1 MDMMPEPPIPSMDD
15 PNAAPPMDDPN
26 GMPPMDDEDP
36 NAMPPMDDPNAAPP
50 TDEQPDNGG
59 DTQEIDDIFNQLSIE
74 DKNALVKYG
83 KSMMGKHSDDDQGD
97 DANQPMGDMPEPPM
111 QESKKN
117 LDALIDEALDDIL
130 GTSNVKKRVENKRND
145 EYDNNPFVSPII

>member
-1 MDMMPEPPIPSMDD
+1 MGGMDMMPEPP
-15 PNAAPPMDDPN
+15 
-26 GMPPMDDEDP
+26 
-36 NAMPPMDDPNAAPP
+36 MPPMDDPNAAPP
-50 TDEQPDNGG
+50 MDEQPDNGG

-83 KSMMGKHSDDDQGD
+83 KSMMGKNSDDSQGD
-97 DANQPMGDMPEPPM
+97 DANQPAEEMPAPPM

-117 LDALIDEALDDIL
+117 LNALIDEALDDIL